1 MKVKRPELFQ
11 QETVSS
17 SSRHPLLHNPGPK
30 PRVVDLFPNSRMSEG
45 PRSVRSQCPYCG
57 VGCGLE
63 LQPPAEKGR
72 AVRRDEEGNPMWTAR
87 GDRHHPSNLGQV
99 CIKGA
104 TVGETLAR
112 GRLRQPLFRT
122 SIDDDFAPISWDE
135 ALGRIT
141 AQIHSSI
148 SLRGNADSIAMYG
161 SGQFHTEDY
170 YLAQKLLKGALGT
183 NNFDAN
189 SRLCMSSAVAGYT
202 RCLGSDGPPCCYE
215 DLDHC
220 SVAFLIG
227 TNTAECHPVLFQRLL
242 KRKKRNP
249 GSLKIV
255 VVDPRRTDTAKAADI
270 HLPIAPGSDLALLHG
285 IAHLVLR
292 ENGQD
297 PDFIDDH
304 TENYDAFFDVA
315 ARWTPR
321 RVARFCHIP
330 EKQLKEVAQLF
341 HRRQRVSSLWSMGV
355 NQRREGT
362 AVVGGLINLH
372 LLTGQIGKEGAGPFS
387 LTGQPNAMGGREAGG
402 LAHLLP
408 GYRLVTNEQH
418 RAEVEQVWTLPPGHI
433 SAKPGLAAWE
443 QVKAMERGE
452 LDLWWVAATNPLV
465 SMPDLDRVKAA
476 MRRCPLVVVS
486 EAYADSETSHYAH
499 LLLPAAQWSE
509 KDGAMTNSER
519 RITYCPAFRR
529 RFGESRPDWEV
540 FAEVGRRLGY
550 EKQFSY
556 DKASDVYREFAQLT
570 HGRLCDVSGLSH
582 ALLEHEGPQQW
593 PFPAGSTPGGDA
605 KRLYNDH
612 HFATPSGKA
621 RFCTEQPLGLAEPP
635 CETYPLVLTVGRYL
649 GQWHTMTRTG
659 KVERLNK
666 MHPEPLLEIHPRD
679 AQEFKLRNGE
689 LAAISSRRG
698 HLTATVEVTDRIR
711 PGCVFLP
718 MHWGFTQENACEA
731 NTLMHDHACP
741 VSKQPELKACSVIV
755 APAVS
760 MVKPEEQEK
769 GRLDALRRLLTP
781 ALR

>member
-1 MKVKRPELFQ
+1 M
-11 QETVSS
+11 T
-17 SSRHPLLHNPGPK
+17 
-30 PRVVDLFPNSRMSEG
+30 NS

-63 LQPPAEKGR
+63 LLPPAEKGR
-72 AVRRDEEGNPMWTAR
+72 AVRRDAEGNPMWTAR
-87 GDRHHPSNLGQV
+87 GDRQHPSNLGQV

-104 TVGETLAR
+104 TVGETLAS
-112 GRLRQPLFRT
+112 GRLRQPLFR
-122 SIDDDFAPISWDE
+122 SNFSDDFEPISWDD
-135 ALGRIT
+135 ALERIT
-141 AQIHSSI
+141 QQMAC
-148 SLRGNADSIAMYG
+148 SLERRGNANGIAMYG

-170 YLAQKLLKGALGT
+170 YVAQKLMKGALGT

-202 RCLGSDGPPCCYE
+202 QSLGSDGPPCCYD

-220 SVAFLIG
+220 KVAFLIG

-285 IAHLVLR
+285 IAHLILR

-297 PDFIDDH
+297 PAFIDNH
-304 TENYDAFFDVA
+304 TENYEAFFDVV

-321 RVARFCHIP
+321 RVARFCNLP
-330 EKQLKEVAQLF
+330 EKRLREVAQLF
-341 HRRQRVSSLWSMGV
+341 HHRETVLSLWSMGV

-362 AVVGGLINLH
+362 AVVSGLINLH

-402 LAHLLP
+402 LSHLLP
-408 GYRLVTNEQH
+408 GYRLVANDQH
-418 RAEVEQVWTLPPGHI
+418 RQVVEQAWNMPAGSI
-433 SAKPGLAAWE
+433 AAKPGLAAWQQIE
-443 QVKAMERGE
+443 AMERGE

-476 MRRCPLVVVS
+476 MSKCPLVVVS

-509 KDGAMTNSER
+509 KAGAMTNSER
-519 RITYCPAFRR
+519 RVTYCPAYRR

-540 FAEVGRRLGY
+540 FAEVGRRLGF
-550 EKQFSY
+550 EQQFCFNS
-556 DKASDVYREFAQLT
+556 AADVYAEFAQLT
-570 HGRLCDVSGLSH
+570 RGRLCDMSGLSH
-582 ALLEHEGPQQW
+582 ALLSEEGPQQW
-593 PFPAGSTPGGDA
+593 PFPSESTTPCES
-605 KRLYNDH
+605 KRLYTDRR
-612 HFATPSGKA
+612 FATPSGRA
-621 RFCTEQPLGLAEPP
+621 RFCINQPLGLAEPP
-635 CETYPLVLTVGRYL
+635 CDTYPLVLTVGRYL

-659 KVERLNK
+659 KVERLRT
-666 MHPEPLLEIHPRD
+666 MHPEPLLEIHPVD
-679 AQEFKLRNGE
+679 AQELKLINGE

-698 HLTATVEVTDRIR
+698 HITAKVKVTDRIR
-711 PGCVFLP
+711 SGSVFLP
-718 MHWGFTQENACEA
+718 MHWGFTQDNACEA
-731 NTLMHDHACP
+731 NTLMHDQACP
-741 VSKQPELKACSVIV
+741 ISKQPELKACAVIV

-760 MVKPEEQEK
+760 VVKPVEQEK
-769 GRLDALRRLLTP
+769 GRLEALRRLLTP
-781 ALR
+781 TLP

>member
-1 MKVKRPELFQ
+1 
-11 QETVSS
+11 
-17 SSRHPLLHNPGPK
+17 
-30 PRVVDLFPNSRMSEG
+30 MSEG

-63 LQPPAEKGR
+63 LKPPAEKGQ
-72 AVRRDEEGNPMWTAR
+72 AVRRDAEGNPMWTAR
-87 GDRHHPSNLGQV
+87 GDREHPSSLGQV

-112 GRLRQPLFRT
+112 GRLRQPLYRSSLSDNFE
-122 SIDDDFAPISWDE
+122 PISWDAAFE
-135 ALGRIT
+135 RIT
-141 AQIHSSI
+141 DQIRT
-148 SLRGNADSIAMYG
+148 SLARLNSADGIAMYG

-202 RCLGSDGPPCCYE
+202 RSLGSDGPPCCYE

-242 KRKKRNP
+242 KRKRKNP

-297 PDFIDDH
+297 PAFIDDH
-304 TENYDAFFDVA
+304 TENFDAFFDVA

-321 RVARFCHIP
+321 RVARFCNIP
-330 EKQLKEVAQLF
+330 EKRLREVAHLF
-341 HRRQRVSSLWSMGV
+341 HRRQRVLSLWSMGV

-372 LLTGQIGKEGAGPFS
+372 LLTGQIGREGAGPFS

-408 GYRLVTNEQH
+408 GYRLVGNAEH
-418 RAEVEQVWTLPPGHI
+418 RAEVEQAWKLPAGQI
-433 SAKPGLAAWE
+433 AAKPGLAAWQ
-443 QVKAMERGE
+443 QVEAMERGD

-465 SMPDLDRVKAA
+465 SLPDLERVKKA
-476 MRRCPLVVVS
+476 MGNCPLVVVS

-499 LLLPAAQWSE
+499 MLLPAAQWSE
-509 KDGAMTNSER
+509 KAGAMTNSER
-519 RITYCPAFRR
+519 RVTYCPAFRR
-529 RFGESRPDWEV
+529 RFGDSRADWEV

-550 EKQFSY
+550 EDQFSY
-556 DKASDVYREFAQLT
+556 ASAAEVYAEFSQLT
-570 HGRLCDVSGLSH
+570 RGRLCDVSGLSH
-582 ALLEHEGPQQW
+582 ALLEQEGPQQW
-593 PFPAGSTPGGDA
+593 PFPSGSTSDQPA
-605 KRLYNDH
+605 KRLYSDH
-612 HFATPSGKA
+612 RFATPNGRA
-621 RFCTEQPLGLAEPP
+621 RFCTDQPLGLAEPP
-635 CETYPLVLTVGRYL
+635 CDTYPLVLTVGRYL

-659 KVERLNK
+659 KVERLQT
-666 MHPEPLLEIHPRD
+666 MHPEPLLEIHPGD
-679 AQEFKLRNGE
+679 AQELKLRNGE

-698 HLTATVEVTDRIR
+698 HLTAKVMVTDRIR
-711 PGCVFLP
+711 RGTVFLP
-718 MHWGFTQENACEA
+718 MHWGFTQEKACEA
-731 NTLMHDHACP
+731 NTLMHDQACP
-741 VSKQPELKACSVIV
+741 VSKQPELKACAVIV

-760 MVKPEEQEK
+760 LVKPMEQEK
-769 GRLDALRRLLTP
+769 GRLDGLRRLLTP

>member
-1 MKVKRPELFQ
+1 
-11 QETVSS
+11 
-17 SSRHPLLHNPGPK
+17 
-30 PRVVDLFPNSRMSEG
+30 MSES

-63 LQPPAEKGR
+63 LKPPAEKGQ
-72 AVRRDEEGNPMWTAR
+72 AVRRDAEGNPMWTAR
-87 GDRHHPSNLGQV
+87 GDRAHPSSLGQV

-104 TVGETLAR
+104 TIGETLAP
-112 GRLRQPLFRT
+112 GRLRQPLFRET
-122 SIDDDFAPISWDE
+122 LEDDFAPISWDE
-135 ALGRIT
+135 ALERIT
-141 AQIHSSI
+141 GQIKASVTQ
-148 SLRGNADSIAMYG
+148 RGNADGIAMYG

-189 SRLCMSSAVAGYT
+189 SRLCMSSAVAGYS
-202 RCLGSDGPPCCYE
+202 RSLGSDGPPCCYE

-242 KRKKRNP
+242 KRKRKNP

-297 PDFIDDH
+297 PAFIDDH
-304 TENYDAFFDVA
+304 TENFDAFFDVA

-321 RVARFCHIP
+321 RVARFCNIP
-330 EKQLKEVAQLF
+330 EKRLREVAHLF
-341 HRRQRVSSLWSMGV
+341 HRRQKVLSLWSMGV

-372 LLTGQIGKEGAGPFS
+372 LLTGQIGNEGAGPFS

-408 GYRLVTNEQH
+408 GYRLVANADH
-418 RAEVEQVWTLPPGHI
+418 RAEVEQAWQLPKGRI
-433 SAKPGLAAWE
+433 SAKPGLAAWQQVESME
-443 QVKAMERGE
+443 QGA

-465 SMPDLDRVKAA
+465 SLPDLDRVKSA
-476 MRRCPLVVVS
+476 MQKCPLVVVS

-509 KDGAMTNSER
+509 KAGAMTNSER
-519 RITYCPAFRR
+519 RVTYCPAYRR

-540 FAEVGRRLGY
+540 FADVGRRLGFT
-550 EKQFSY
+550 EQFRFDS
-556 DKASDVYREFAQLT
+556 AAEVYAEFTALT
-570 HGRLCDVSGLSH
+570 RGRLCDVSGLSH
-582 ALLEHEGPQQW
+582 AVLDNEGPQQW
-593 PFPAGSTPGGDA
+593 PYPSGSIPSTEA
-605 KRLYNDH
+605 KRLYGDH
-612 HFATPSGKA
+612 QFATPTKRA
-621 RFCTEQPLGLAEPP
+621 RFSTDQPLGLAEPP
-635 CETYPLVLTVGRYL
+635 CETFPLVLTVGRYL

-659 KVERLNK
+659 KVDRLMK
-666 MHPEPLLEIHPRD
+666 QHPEPLLEIHPGD
-679 AQEFKLRNGE
+679 AQDLKLRNGE

-698 HLTATVEVTDRIR
+698 HLTAKVMVTDRIR
-711 PGCVFLP
+711 RGTVFLP
-718 MHWGFTQENACEA
+718 MHWGFTQEKACEA
-731 NTLMHDHACP
+731 NTLMHDQACP
-741 VSKQPELKACSVIV
+741 VSKQPELKACAVIV

-760 MVKPEEQEK
+760 VMKPLEQQK
-769 GRLDALRRLLTP
+769 GRLEALRRLLTP

>member
-1 MKVKRPELFQ
+1 MTQ
-11 QETVSS
+11 S
-17 SSRHPLLHNPGPK
+17 
-30 PRVVDLFPNSRMSEG
+30 

-63 LQPPAEKGR
+63 LLPPAEKGR
-72 AVRRDEEGNPMWTAR
+72 AVRRDAEGNPMWAAR
-87 GDRHHPSNLGQV
+87 GDRQHPSSLGQV

-104 TVGETLAR
+104 TVGETLAS

-122 SIDDDFAPISWDE
+122 NLSDNFEPISWDN
-135 ALGRIT
+135 ALDRIT
-141 AQIHSSI
+141 HQIRLSMEQ
-148 SLRGNADSIAMYG
+148 RGDANSIAMYG

-170 YLAQKLLKGALGT
+170 YVAQKLMKGALGT

-202 RCLGSDGPPCCYE
+202 RSLGSDGPPCCYD

-249 GSLKIV
+249 GSVTIV

-297 PDFIDDH
+297 PAFIDDH
-304 TENYDAFFDVA
+304 TENYEAFFDVV

-321 RVARFCHIP
+321 RVARFCNLP
-330 EKQLKEVAQLF
+330 EKRLREVAQLF
-341 HRRQRVSSLWSMGV
+341 HRRENVLSLWSMGV
-355 NQRREGT
+355 NQRQEGT
-362 AVVGGLINLH
+362 AVVCGLINLH

-402 LAHLLP
+402 LSHLLP
-408 GYRLVTNEQH
+408 GYRLVANDQH
-418 RAEVEQVWTLPPGHI
+418 RQDVEQAWKFPTGSI
-433 SAKPGLAAWE
+433 AATPGLAAWQQIE
-443 QVKAMERGE
+443 AMERGE

-476 MRRCPLVVVS
+476 MSKCPLVVVS

-509 KDGAMTNSER
+509 KEGAMTNSER
-519 RITYCPAFRR
+519 RVTYCPAYRR
-529 RFGESRPDWEV
+529 RFGESRPDWAV
-540 FAEVGRRLGY
+540 FAEVGQRLGF
-550 EKQFSY
+550 EKQFRFNS
-556 DKASDVYREFAQLT
+556 AADVYAEFAELT
-570 HGRLCDVSGLSH
+570 RGRLCDMSGLSH
-582 ALLEHEGPQQW
+582 ALLAEEGPQQW
-593 PFPAGSTPGGDA
+593 PCPSESTTTHES
-605 KRLYNDH
+605 KRLYTDRR
-612 HFATPSGKA
+612 FATPSGRA
-621 RFCTEQPLGLAEPP
+621 RFSIDQPLGLAEPP
-635 CETYPLVLTVGRYL
+635 CDTYPLVLTVGRYL

-659 KVERLNK
+659 KAERLRT
-666 MHPEPLLEIHPRD
+666 MHPEPLLEIHPGD
-679 AQEFKLRNGE
+679 AQELNVVNGE

-698 HLTATVEVTDRIR
+698 HITATVKVTDRIR
-711 PGCVFLP
+711 RGSVFLP
-718 MHWGFTQENACEA
+718 MHWGFTQDIACEA
-731 NTLMHDHACP
+731 NTLMHDQACP
-741 VSKQPELKACSVIV
+741 ISKQPELKACAVIV

-760 MVKPEEQEK
+760 VVKPIEQEK
-769 GRLDALRRLLTP
+769 GRLNALRRLLTP
-781 ALR
+781 TLR

>member
-1 MKVKRPELFQ
+1 M
-11 QETVSS
+11 T
-17 SSRHPLLHNPGPK
+17 
-30 PRVVDLFPNSRMSEG
+30 EG

-63 LQPPAEKGR
+63 LQPPAERGR

-141 AQIHSSI
+141 AQIRSSI

-321 RVARFCHIP
+321 RVARFCQIP
-330 EKQLKEVAQLF
+330 EKRLKEVAQLF
-341 HRRQRVSSLWSMGV
+341 HRRQRVLSLWSMGV

-499 LLLPAAQWSE
+499 MLLPAAQWSE

-593 PFPAGSTPGGDA
+593 PFPAGSTPGGGP

-612 HFATPSGKA
+612 RFATPSGKA

-698 HLTATVEVTDRIR
+698 HLTATVEITDRIR
-711 PGCVFLP
+711 PGSVFLP

-760 MVKPEEQEK
+760 MLKPEEQEK

>member
-1 MKVKRPELFQ
+1 
-11 QETVSS
+11 
-17 SSRHPLLHNPGPK
+17 
-30 PRVVDLFPNSRMSEG
+30 MSEG
-45 PRSVRSQCPYCG
+45 LRSVRSQCPYCG

-63 LQPPAEKGR
+63 LKPPAEKGQ
-72 AVRRDEEGNPMWTAR
+72 AVRRDAEGNPMWTAR
-87 GDRHHPSNLGQV
+87 GDRAHPSSLGQV

-112 GRLRQPLFRT
+112 GRLRQPLYRSNLSDNFE
-122 SIDDDFAPISWDE
+122 PISWD
-135 ALGRIT
+135 AAFNRIT
-141 AQIHSSI
+141 DQIHT
-148 SLRGNADSIAMYG
+148 SLARRNSADGIAMYG

-202 RCLGSDGPPCCYE
+202 RSLGSDGPPCSYE

-220 SVAFLIG
+220 TVAFLIG

-242 KRKKRNP
+242 KRKRKNP

-297 PDFIDDH
+297 PAFIDDH
-304 TENYDAFFDVA
+304 TENFDAFFDVA

-321 RVARFCHIP
+321 RVARFCNIP
-330 EKQLKEVAQLF
+330 EKRLREVAHLF
-341 HRRQRVSSLWSMGV
+341 HRRQRVLSLWSMGV

-408 GYRLVTNEQH
+408 GYRLVGNAEH
-418 RAEVEQVWTLPPGHI
+418 RAEVEQAWKLPAGQI
-433 SAKPGLAAWE
+433 AATPGLAAWQ
-443 QVKAMERGE
+443 QVEAMERGE

-465 SMPDLDRVKAA
+465 SLPDLERVKKA
-476 MRRCPLVVVS
+476 MGNCPLVVVS

-499 LLLPAAQWSE
+499 MLLPAAQWSE
-509 KDGAMTNSER
+509 KAGAMTNSER
-519 RITYCPAFRR
+519 RVTYCPAFRR
-529 RFGESRPDWEV
+529 RFGESRADWEV

-550 EKQFSY
+550 EDQFSY
-556 DKASDVYREFAQLT
+556 ASAAEVYAEFSRLT
-570 HGRLCDVSGLSH
+570 RGRLCDVSGLSH
-582 ALLEHEGPQQW
+582 ALLEQKGPQQW
-593 PFPAGSTPGGDA
+593 PFPSDSTSDQPA
-605 KRLYNDH
+605 KRLYSDH
-612 HFATPSGKA
+612 RFATPNGRA
-621 RFCTEQPLGLAEPP
+621 RFCTDQPLGLAEPP
-635 CETYPLVLTVGRYL
+635 CDTYPLVLTVGRYL

-659 KVERLNK
+659 KVERLQT
-666 MHPEPLLEIHPRD
+666 MHPEPLLEIHPGD
-679 AQEFKLRNGE
+679 AQELKLRNGE

-698 HLTATVEVTDRIR
+698 HLTAKVMVTDRIR
-711 PGCVFLP
+711 RGTVFLP
-718 MHWGFTQENACEA
+718 MHWGFTQEKACEA
-731 NTLMHDHACP
+731 NTLMHDQACP
-741 VSKQPELKACSVIV
+741 VSKQPELKACAVIV

-760 MVKPEEQEK
+760 VVKPAEQQK

-781 ALR
+781 SLR

>member
-1 MKVKRPELFQ
+1 
-11 QETVSS
+11 
-17 SSRHPLLHNPGPK
+17 
-30 PRVVDLFPNSRMSEG
+30 MSEG

-63 LQPPAEKGR
+63 LKPPAEKGQ
-72 AVRRDEEGNPMWTAR
+72 AVRRDAEGNPMWTAR
-87 GDRHHPSNLGQV
+87 GDRAHPSSLGQV

-104 TVGETLAR
+104 TIGETLAR
-112 GRLRQPLFRT
+112 GRLRQPLYRSSLSDNFE
-122 SIDDDFAPISWDE
+122 PISWDAAFE
-135 ALGRIT
+135 RIT
-141 AQIHSSI
+141 DQIHT
-148 SLRGNADSIAMYG
+148 SLARRNSADGIAMYG

-202 RCLGSDGPPCCYE
+202 RSLGSDGPPCCYE

-242 KRKKRNP
+242 KRKRKNP
-249 GSLKIV
+249 GNLKIV

-297 PDFIDDH
+297 PAFIDDH
-304 TENYDAFFDVA
+304 TENFDAFFDVA

-321 RVARFCHIP
+321 RVARFCNIP
-330 EKQLKEVAQLF
+330 EKRLREVAHLF
-341 HRRQRVSSLWSMGV
+341 HRRQRVLSLWSMGV

-408 GYRLVTNEQH
+408 GYRLVGNAEH
-418 RAEVEQVWTLPPGHI
+418 RAEVEQAWKLPAGQI
-433 SAKPGLAAWE
+433 AATPGLTAWQ
-443 QVKAMERGE
+443 QVEAMERGE

-465 SMPDLDRVKAA
+465 SLPDLERVKKA
-476 MRRCPLVVVS
+476 MGNCPLVVVS

-499 LLLPAAQWSE
+499 MLLPAAQWSE
-509 KDGAMTNSER
+509 KAGAMTNSER
-519 RITYCPAFRR
+519 RVTYCPAFRR
-529 RFGESRPDWEV
+529 RFGESRADWEV

-550 EKQFSY
+550 EDQFSY
-556 DKASDVYREFAQLT
+556 ASAAEVYAEFSQLT
-570 HGRLCDVSGLSH
+570 RGRLCDVSGLSH
-582 ALLEHEGPQQW
+582 ALLEQKGPQQW
-593 PFPAGSTPGGDA
+593 PFPSDSSSDQPA
-605 KRLYNDH
+605 KRLYSDH
-612 HFATPSGKA
+612 RFATPNGRA
-621 RFCTEQPLGLAEPP
+621 RFCTDQPLGLAEPP
-635 CETYPLVLTVGRYL
+635 CDTYPLVLTVGRYL

-659 KVERLNK
+659 KVERLQT
-666 MHPEPLLEIHPRD
+666 MHPEPLLEIHPGD
-679 AQEFKLRNGE
+679 AQELKLRNGE

-698 HLTATVEVTDRIR
+698 HLTAKVMVTDRIR
-711 PGCVFLP
+711 RGTVFLP
-718 MHWGFTQENACEA
+718 MHWGFTQEKACEA
-731 NTLMHDHACP
+731 NTLMHDQACP
-741 VSKQPELKACSVIV
+741 VSKQPELKACAVIV

-760 MVKPEEQEK
+760 VVKPVEQQK

>member
-1 MKVKRPELFQ
+1 
-11 QETVSS
+11 
-17 SSRHPLLHNPGPK
+17 
-30 PRVVDLFPNSRMSEG
+30 MSEG

-63 LQPPAEKGR
+63 LKPPAEKGQ
-72 AVRRDEEGNPMWTAR
+72 AVRRDAEGNPMWTAR
-87 GDRHHPSNLGQV
+87 GDRAHPSSLGQV

-112 GRLRQPLFRT
+112 GRLRQPLYRSSLSDNFE
-122 SIDDDFAPISWDE
+122 PISWDAAFE
-135 ALGRIT
+135 RIT
-141 AQIHSSI
+141 DQIHT
-148 SLRGNADSIAMYG
+148 SLARRNSADGIAMYG

-202 RCLGSDGPPCCYE
+202 RSLGSDGPPCCYE

-242 KRKKRNP
+242 KRKRKNP

-297 PDFIDDH
+297 PAFIDDH
-304 TENYDAFFDVA
+304 TENFDAFFDVA

-321 RVARFCHIP
+321 RVARFCNIP
-330 EKQLKEVAQLF
+330 EKRLREVAHLF
-341 HRRQRVSSLWSMGV
+341 HRRQRVLSLWSMGV

-408 GYRLVTNEQH
+408 GYRLVGNAEH
-418 RAEVEQVWTLPPGHI
+418 RAEVEQAWKLPAGQI
-433 SAKPGLAAWE
+433 AATPGLAAWQ
-443 QVKAMERGE
+443 QVEAMERGE

-465 SMPDLDRVKAA
+465 SLPDLERVKKA
-476 MRRCPLVVVS
+476 MGNCPLVVVS

-499 LLLPAAQWSE
+499 MLLPAAQWSE
-509 KDGAMTNSER
+509 KAGAMTNSER
-519 RITYCPAFRR
+519 RVTYCPAFRR
-529 RFGESRPDWEV
+529 RFGESRADWEV

-550 EKQFSY
+550 EDQFSY
-556 DKASDVYREFAQLT
+556 VSAAEVYAEFSQLT
-570 HGRLCDVSGLSH
+570 RGRLCDVSGLSH
-582 ALLEHEGPQQW
+582 ALLEQKGPQQW
-593 PFPAGSTPGGDA
+593 PFPSDSTNDQPA
-605 KRLYNDH
+605 KRLYSDH
-612 HFATPSGKA
+612 RFATPNGRA
-621 RFCTEQPLGLAEPP
+621 RFCTDQPLGLAEPP
-635 CETYPLVLTVGRYL
+635 CDTYPLVLTVGRYL

-659 KVERLNK
+659 KVERLQT
-666 MHPEPLLEIHPRD
+666 MHPEPLLEIHPGD
-679 AQEFKLRNGE
+679 AQELKLRNGE

-698 HLTATVEVTDRIR
+698 HLTAKVMVTDRIR
-711 PGCVFLP
+711 RGTVFLP
-718 MHWGFTQENACEA
+718 MHWGFTQEKACEA
-731 NTLMHDHACP
+731 NTLMHDQACP
-741 VSKQPELKACSVIV
+741 VSKQPELKACAVIV

-760 MVKPEEQEK
+760 VVKPVEQQK

>member
-1 MKVKRPELFQ
+1 M
-11 QETVSS
+11 S
-17 SSRHPLLHNPGPK
+17 
-30 PRVVDLFPNSRMSEG
+30 NS

-63 LQPPAEKGR
+63 LMPPAVKGQ
-72 AVRRDEEGNPMWTAR
+72 AVKRDAEGNPMWTAR
-87 GDRHHPSNLGQV
+87 GDRQHPSNLGQV

-104 TVGETLAR
+104 TVGETLAP
-112 GRLRQPLFRT
+112 GRLRQPLFRKKLE
-122 SIDDDFAPISWDE
+122 DDFAPISWNE
-135 ALGRIT
+135 ALETIT
-141 AQIHSSI
+141 GHIQASVTK
-148 SLRGNADSIAMYG
+148 RGNADGIAMYG

-202 RCLGSDGPPCCYE
+202 RSLGSDGPPCSYE

-220 SVAFLIG
+220 TVAFLIG

-242 KRKKRNP
+242 KRKRKNP
-249 GSLKIV
+249 GSVKIV

-297 PDFIDDH
+297 PAFIDDH

-321 RVARFCHIP
+321 RVALHCNIP
-330 EKQLKEVAQLF
+330 EKRLRDVAQLF
-341 HRRQRVSSLWSMGV
+341 HRREKLLSLWSMGV

-362 AVVGGLINLH
+362 AVVQGLINLH

-402 LAHLLP
+402 LSHLLP
-408 GYRLVTNEQH
+408 GYRLITDADD
-418 RAEVEQVWTLPPGHI
+418 RAEVEQAWQLPKGWINP
-433 SAKPGLAAWE
+433 KPGLAAWQQIE
-443 QVKAMERGE
+443 AMEQGA

-465 SMPDLDRVKAA
+465 SLPDLERVKSA
-476 MRRCPLVVVS
+476 MHRCPLVVVS

-509 KDGAMTNSER
+509 KAGAMTNSER
-519 RITYCPAFRR
+519 RVTYCPAYRR

-540 FAEVGRRLGY
+540 FADVGRRLGY
-550 EKQFSY
+550 SEHFSF
-556 DKASDVYREFAQLT
+556 DSAAAVYAEFTALT
-570 HGRLCDVSGLSH
+570 RGRLCDVSGLSH
-582 ALLEHEGPQQW
+582 ELLEQDGPQQW
-593 PFPAGSTPGGDA
+593 PYPHGSTPSTVA
-605 KRLYNDH
+605 KRLYEDH
-612 HFATPSGKA
+612 QFATPSKRA
-621 RFCTEQPLGLAEPP
+621 RFSTDQPLGLAEPP

-649 GQWHTMTRTG
+649 EQWHTMTRTG
-659 KVERLNK
+659 KVERLMK
-666 MHPEPLLEIHPRD
+666 QHPEPLLEIHPGD
-679 AQEFKLRNGE
+679 AQDLKLINGE

-698 HLTATVEVTDRIR
+698 HLTATVKVTDRIR
-711 PGCVFLP
+711 RGSVFLP
-718 MHWGFTQENACEA
+718 MHWGFTQEKACEA
-731 NTLMHDHACP
+731 NTLMHDEACP
-741 VSKQPELKACSVIV
+741 VSKQPELKACAVIV

-760 MVKPEEQEK
+760 VVKPVEQQK
-769 GRLDALRRLLTP
+769 GRLEALRRLITP

>member
-1 MKVKRPELFQ
+1 M
-11 QETVSS
+11 S
-17 SSRHPLLHNPGPK
+17 
-30 PRVVDLFPNSRMSEG
+30 NS

-63 LQPPAEKGR
+63 LMPPAVKGQ
-72 AVRRDEEGNPMWTAR
+72 AVKRDAEGNPMWTAR
-87 GDRHHPSNLGQV
+87 GDRRHPSNLGQV

-104 TVGETLAR
+104 TVGETLAP
-112 GRLRQPLFRT
+112 GRLRQPLFRKKLE
-122 SIDDDFAPISWDE
+122 DDFAPISWNE
-135 ALGRIT
+135 ALETIT
-141 AQIHSSI
+141 GHIQASVTK
-148 SLRGNADSIAMYG
+148 RGNADGIAMYG

-202 RCLGSDGPPCCYE
+202 RSLGSDGPPCSYE

-220 SVAFLIG
+220 TVAFLIG

-242 KRKKRNP
+242 KRKRKNP
-249 GSLKIV
+249 SSVKIV

-297 PDFIDDH
+297 PAFIDDH

-321 RVARFCHIP
+321 RVALHCNIP
-330 EKQLKEVAQLF
+330 EKRLRDVAQLF
-341 HRRQRVSSLWSMGV
+341 HRREKVLSLWSMGV

-362 AVVGGLINLH
+362 AVVQGLINLH

-402 LAHLLP
+402 LSHLLP
-408 GYRLVTNEQH
+408 GYRLITDADD
-418 RAEVEQVWTLPPGHI
+418 RAEVEQAWQLPKGRINP
-433 SAKPGLAAWE
+433 KPGLAAWQQIE
-443 QVKAMERGE
+443 AMEQGA

-465 SMPDLDRVKAA
+465 SLPDLERVKSA
-476 MRRCPLVVVS
+476 MHRCPLVVVS

-509 KDGAMTNSER
+509 KAGAMTNSER
-519 RITYCPAFRR
+519 RVTYCPAYRR

-540 FAEVGRRLGY
+540 FADVGRRLGY
-550 EKQFSY
+550 SEHFSF
-556 DKASDVYREFAQLT
+556 DSAAAVYAEFTALT
-570 HGRLCDVSGLSH
+570 RGRLCDVSGLSH
-582 ALLEHEGPQQW
+582 ELLEQDGPQQW
-593 PFPAGSTPGGDA
+593 PYPHGSTPSTVA
-605 KRLYNDH
+605 KRLYEDH
-612 HFATPSGKA
+612 QFATPSKRA
-621 RFCTEQPLGLAEPP
+621 RFSTDQPLGLAEPP

-649 GQWHTMTRTG
+649 EQWHTMTRTG
-659 KVERLNK
+659 KVERLMK
-666 MHPEPLLEIHPRD
+666 QHPEPLLEIHPGD
-679 AQEFKLRNGE
+679 AQDLKLINGE

-698 HLTATVEVTDRIR
+698 HLTATVKVTDRIR
-711 PGCVFLP
+711 RGSVFLP
-718 MHWGFTQENACEA
+718 MHWGFTQEKACEA
-731 NTLMHDHACP
+731 NTLMHDEACP
-741 VSKQPELKACSVIV
+741 VSKQPELKACAVIV

-760 MVKPEEQEK
+760 VVKPVEQQK
-769 GRLDALRRLLTP
+769 GRLEALRRLITP

>member
-1 MKVKRPELFQ
+1 MTE
-11 QETVSS
+11 S
-17 SSRHPLLHNPGPK
+17 
-30 PRVVDLFPNSRMSEG
+30 

-63 LQPPAEKGR
+63 LLPPAEKGR
-72 AVRRDEEGNPMWTAR
+72 AVRRDAEGNPMWAAR
-87 GDRHHPSNLGQV
+87 GDRQHPSSLGQV

-104 TVGETLAR
+104 TVGETLAS

-122 SIDDDFAPISWDE
+122 NLSDNFEPISWDN
-135 ALGRIT
+135 ALDRIT
-141 AQIHSSI
+141 HQIRLSMEQ
-148 SLRGNADSIAMYG
+148 RGDANGIAMYG

-170 YLAQKLLKGALGT
+170 YVAQKLLKGALGT

-202 RCLGSDGPPCCYE
+202 RSLGSDGPPCCYD

-249 GSLKIV
+249 GSVTIV

-297 PDFIDDH
+297 PAFIDDH
-304 TENYDAFFDVA
+304 TENYEAFFDVV

-321 RVARFCHIP
+321 RVARFCNLP
-330 EKQLKEVAQLF
+330 EKRLREVAQLF
-341 HRRQRVSSLWSMGV
+341 HRRENVLSLWSMGV
-355 NQRREGT
+355 NQRQEGT
-362 AVVGGLINLH
+362 AVVCGLINLH

-402 LAHLLP
+402 LSHLLP
-408 GYRLVTNEQH
+408 GYRLVANDQH
-418 RAEVEQVWTLPPGHI
+418 RQDVEQAWKFPAGSIAAT
-433 SAKPGLAAWE
+433 PGLAAWQQIE
-443 QVKAMERGE
+443 AMERGE
-452 LDLWWVAATNPLV
+452 IDLWWVAATNPLV

-476 MRRCPLVVVS
+476 MSKCPLVVVS

-509 KDGAMTNSER
+509 KEGAMTNSER
-519 RITYCPAFRR
+519 RVTYCPAYRR

-540 FAEVGRRLGY
+540 FAEVGQRLGF
-550 EKQFSY
+550 EKQFRFNS
-556 DKASDVYREFAQLT
+556 AADVYAEFAELT
-570 HGRLCDVSGLSH
+570 RGRLCDMSGLSH
-582 ALLEHEGPQQW
+582 ALLAEEGPQQW
-593 PFPAGSTPGGDA
+593 PCPSESTTPHES
-605 KRLYNDH
+605 KRLYTDRR
-612 HFATPSGKA
+612 FATPSGRA
-621 RFCTEQPLGLAEPP
+621 RFSIDQPLGLAEPP
-635 CETYPLVLTVGRYL
+635 CDTYPLVLTVGRYL

-659 KVERLNK
+659 KVERLRS
-666 MHPEPLLEIHPRD
+666 MHPEPLLEIHPGD
-679 AQEFKLRNGE
+679 AQELNVVNGE

-698 HLTATVEVTDRIR
+698 HITATVKVTDKIR
-711 PGCVFLP
+711 RGSVFLP
-718 MHWGFTQENACEA
+718 MHWGFTQDIACEA
-731 NTLMHDHACP
+731 NTLMHDQACP
-741 VSKQPELKACSVIV
+741 ISKQPELKACAVIV

-760 MVKPEEQEK
+760 VVKPIEQEK
-769 GRLDALRRLLTP
+769 GRLDTLRRLLTP
-781 ALR
+781 TLR

>member
-1 MKVKRPELFQ
+1 M
-11 QETVSS
+11 T
-17 SSRHPLLHNPGPK
+17 
-30 PRVVDLFPNSRMSEG
+30 DT

-63 LQPPAEKGR
+63 LLPPAVKGQ
-72 AVRRDEEGNPMWTAR
+72 AVKRDAEGNPMWTAR
-87 GDRHHPSNLGQV
+87 GDRQHPSNLGQV

-104 TVGETLAR
+104 TVGETLAQ
-112 GRLRQPLFRT
+112 GRLRQPLFRAD
-122 SIDDDFAPISWDE
+122 INNDFAPISWDD
-135 ALGRIT
+135 ALERIKN
-141 AQIHSSI
+141 QIQKSMVC
-148 SLRGNADSIAMYG
+148 RGNADGIAMYG

-170 YLAQKLLKGALGT
+170 YVAQKLLKGALGT

-202 RCLGSDGPPCCYE
+202 QSLGSDGPPCCYD

-220 SVAFLIG
+220 KVAFLIG

-285 IAHLVLR
+285 IAHLILR

-297 PDFIDDH
+297 PAFIDNH
-304 TENYDAFFDVA
+304 TENYEAFFDVV

-321 RVARFCHIP
+321 RVARFCNLP
-330 EKQLKEVAQLF
+330 EKRLREVAQLF
-341 HRRQRVSSLWSMGV
+341 HHRETVLSLWSMGV

-362 AVVGGLINLH
+362 AVVSGLINLH

-402 LAHLLP
+402 LSHLLP
-408 GYRLVTNEQH
+408 GYRLVANDQH
-418 RAEVEQVWTLPPGHI
+418 RQVVEQAWNLPAGSI
-433 SAKPGLAAWE
+433 AAKPGLAAWQQIE
-443 QVKAMERGE
+443 AMERGE

-476 MRRCPLVVVS
+476 MSKCPLVVVS

-509 KDGAMTNSER
+509 KEGAMTNSER
-519 RITYCPAFRR
+519 RVTYCPAYRR

-540 FAEVGRRLGY
+540 FAEVGQRLGF
-550 EKQFSY
+550 EKQFRFNS
-556 DKASDVYREFAQLT
+556 AADVYAEFAELT
-570 HGRLCDVSGLSH
+570 RGRLCDMSGLSH
-582 ALLEHEGPQQW
+582 ALLAEEGPQQW
-593 PFPAGSTPGGDA
+593 PCPSESTTPHES
-605 KRLYNDH
+605 KRLYTDRR
-612 HFATPSGKA
+612 FATLSGRA
-621 RFCTEQPLGLAEPP
+621 RFSIDQPLGLAEPP
-635 CETYPLVLTVGRYL
+635 CDTYPLVLTVGRYL

-659 KVERLNK
+659 KVERLRS
-666 MHPEPLLEIHPRD
+666 MHPEPLLEIHPGD
-679 AQEFKLRNGE
+679 AQELNVVNGE

-698 HLTATVEVTDRIR
+698 HITATVKVTDKIR
-711 PGCVFLP
+711 RGSVFLP
-718 MHWGFTQENACEA
+718 MHWGFTQESACEA
-731 NTLMHDHACP
+731 NTLMHDQACP
-741 VSKQPELKACSVIV
+741 ISKQPELKACAVIV
-755 APAVS
+755 AAAVS
-760 MVKPEEQEK
+760 VVKPIEQEK
-769 GRLDALRRLLTP
+769 GRLEALRRLLTP
-781 ALR
+781 TLR

>member
-1 MKVKRPELFQ
+1 
-11 QETVSS
+11 
-17 SSRHPLLHNPGPK
+17 
-30 PRVVDLFPNSRMSEG
+30 MSEG

-63 LQPPAEKGR
+63 LKPPAEKGQ
-72 AVRRDEEGNPMWTAR
+72 AVRRDAEGNPMWTAR
-87 GDRHHPSNLGQV
+87 GDREHPSSLGQV

-112 GRLRQPLFRT
+112 GRLRQPLYRSSLSDNFE
-122 SIDDDFAPISWDE
+122 PISWDAAFE
-135 ALGRIT
+135 RIT
-141 AQIHSSI
+141 DQIRT
-148 SLRGNADSIAMYG
+148 SLARRDSADGIAMYG

-202 RCLGSDGPPCCYE
+202 RSLGSDGPPCCYE

-242 KRKKRNP
+242 KRKRKNP

-297 PDFIDDH
+297 PAFIDDH
-304 TENYDAFFDVA
+304 TENFDAFFDVA

-321 RVARFCHIP
+321 RVARFCNIP
-330 EKQLKEVAQLF
+330 EKRLREVAHLF
-341 HRRQRVSSLWSMGV
+341 HRRQRVLSLWSMGV

-372 LLTGQIGKEGAGPFS
+372 LLTGQIGREGAGPFS

-408 GYRLVTNEQH
+408 GYRLVGNAEH
-418 RAEVEQVWTLPPGHI
+418 RAEVEQAWKLPAGQI
-433 SAKPGLAAWE
+433 AAKPGLAAWQ
-443 QVKAMERGE
+443 QVEAMERGD

-465 SMPDLDRVKAA
+465 SLPDLERVKKA
-476 MRRCPLVVVS
+476 MGNCPLVVVS

-499 LLLPAAQWSE
+499 MLLPAAQWSE
-509 KDGAMTNSER
+509 KAGAMTNSER
-519 RITYCPAFRR
+519 RVTYCPAFRR
-529 RFGESRPDWEV
+529 RFGDSRADWEV

-550 EKQFSY
+550 EDQFNY
-556 DKASDVYREFAQLT
+556 ASAAEVYAEFSQLT
-570 HGRLCDVSGLSH
+570 RGRLCDVSGLSH
-582 ALLEHEGPQQW
+582 ALLEQEGPQQW
-593 PFPAGSTPGGDA
+593 PFPSGSTSDQPA
-605 KRLYNDH
+605 KRLYSDH
-612 HFATPSGKA
+612 RFATSNGRA
-621 RFCTEQPLGLAEPP
+621 RFCTDQPLGLAEPP
-635 CETYPLVLTVGRYL
+635 CDTYPLVLTVGRYL

-659 KVERLNK
+659 KVERLQT
-666 MHPEPLLEIHPRD
+666 MHPEPLLEIHPGD
-679 AQEFKLRNGE
+679 AQELKLRNGE

-698 HLTATVEVTDRIR
+698 HLTAKVMVTDRIR
-711 PGCVFLP
+711 RGTVFLP
-718 MHWGFTQENACEA
+718 MHWGFTQEKACEA
-731 NTLMHDHACP
+731 NTLMHDQACP
-741 VSKQPELKACSVIV
+741 VSKQPELKACAVIV

-760 MVKPEEQEK
+760 VVKPMEQQK